1 MNYKKYK
8 LAGKFLVST
17 LTYMG
22 YADGAIYNKDTTG
35 FDNDEFDIITALITI
50 CLDMDTRKRNINELV
65 DDYLAKTNKSLTPY
79 CYCKKGIELYFK
91 NYFDINISKTDAEN
105 ILDKI
110 EKFMS
115 EYHNCKNI
123 TCIDIVKDNELL
135 KILEQKYDDVKQAI
149 EFITNN
155 LDKLNNE

>member
-1 MNYKKYK
+1 MNYKKYE

-22 YADGAIYNKDTTG
+22 YTDGAVYNKDTTG
-35 FDNDEFDIITALITI
+35 FDNDEFNMITALITI
-50 CLDMDTRKRNINELV
+50 CLDMDTKKRNINELV
-65 DDYLAKTNKSLTPY
+65 DDYLTKTNESLTPY

-91 NYFDINISKTDAEN
+91 NYFDINIPKTDAEN

-110 EKFMS
+110 EEFMS
-115 EYHNCKNI
+115 EYHNCENI

-135 KILEQKYDDVKQAI
+135 KILEQKYDDVKQAV
-149 EFITNN
+149 EFIANN
-155 LDKLNNE
+155 LDKLDNE

>member
-17 LTYMG
+17 ATYMG
-22 YADGAIYNKDTTG
+22 YNDGAIYNKETTG
-35 FDNDEFDIITALITI
+35 FDNDEFDMITALITI
-50 CLDMDTRKRNINELV
+50 CLDMDSKSRNINELV
-65 DDYLAKTNKSLTPY
+65 DDYLTKTDKSLSPY

-91 NYFDINISKTDAEN
+91 NDFDINISKTDAEN

-110 EKFMS
+110 EEFMS
-115 EYHNCKNI
+115 EYHNCESI

-135 KILEQKYDDVKQAI
+135 KILEQKYDDVKQAVK
-149 EFITNN
+149 FIANN
-155 LDKLNNE
+155 LDKLDNE

>member
-17 LTYMG
+17 STYMG
-22 YADGAIYNKDTTG
+22 YNDGAIYNKETTG
-35 FDNDEFDIITALITI
+35 FDNDEFDMITALITI
-50 CLDMDTRKRNINELV
+50 CLDMDSKSRNIDELV
-65 DDYLAKTNKSLTPY
+65 DDYITKTDKSLSPY

-91 NYFDINISKTDAEN
+91 NDFDINISKTDAEN

-110 EKFMS
+110 EEFMS
-115 EYHNCKNI
+115 EYHNCESI

-135 KILEQKYDDVKQAI
+135 KILEQKYDDVKRAV
-149 EFITNN
+149 EFIANN
-155 LDKLNNE
+155 LDKLDNE

>member
-35 FDNDEFDIITALITI
+35 FNNDEFDMITALIII

-65 DDYLAKTNKSLTPY
+65 DDYLTKTKESLTPY

-110 EKFMS
+110 EEFMS

-135 KILEQKYDDVKQAI
+135 KILEQKYDDVKQAV
-149 EFITNN
+149 EFIANN

>member
-8 LAGKFLVST
+8 LASKFLVST
-17 LTYMG
+17 STYMG
-22 YADGAIYNKDTTG
+22 YADGAIYNKETTG
-35 FDNDEFDIITALITI
+35 FDNDEFDMITALITI

-65 DDYLAKTNKSLTPY
+65 DDYLTKTNESLTPY

-91 NYFDINISKTDAEN
+91 NYFDINISKIDAEN

-110 EKFMS
+110 EEFMS
-115 EYHNCKNI
+115 EYHNCENI

-135 KILEQKYDDVKQAI
+135 KILEQKYDDVKQAV
-149 EFITNN
+149 EFIINN
-155 LDKLNNE
+155 LDKLDNE

>member
-22 YADGAIYNKDTTG
+22 YADGEIYNKDTTG
-35 FDNDEFDIITALITI
+35 FDNDEFDMITALITI

-65 DDYLAKTNKSLTPY
+65 DDYLTKTNESLTPY

-110 EKFMS
+110 EEFMS

-149 EFITNN
+149 EFIANN
-155 LDKLNNE
+155 LDMLNNE

>member
-17 LTYMG
+17 SIYMG
-22 YADGAIYNKDTTG
+22 YADGAIYNKETTE

-50 CLDMDTRKRNINELV
+50 CLDMDTRNRNIDELV
-65 DDYLAKTNKSLTPY
+65 DDYITKTNESLNPY
-79 CYCKKGIELYFK
+79 CYCKKRIELYFK
-91 NYFDINISKTDAEN
+91 NYFDINISKNDAEN

-110 EKFMS
+110 EEFMS
-115 EYHNCKNI
+115 EYHNCKSI

-135 KILEQKYDDVKQAI
+135 KILEQKYDDVKQAV
-149 EFITNN
+149 EFIANN
-155 LDKLNNE
+155 LNKLNNE

>member
-8 LAGKFLVST
+8 LTGKFLVST
-17 LTYMG
+17 STYMG
-22 YADGAIYNKDTTG
+22 YNDGAIYNKETTG
-35 FDNDEFDIITALITI
+35 FDNDEFDMITALITI
-50 CLDMDTRKRNINELV
+50 CLDMDSKSRNINELV
-65 DDYLAKTNKSLTPY
+65 DDYLTKTNKSLSPY

-91 NYFDINISKTDAEN
+91 NDFDINISKTDAEN

-110 EKFMS
+110 EEFMS
-115 EYHNCKNI
+115 EYHNCESI

-135 KILEQKYDDVKQAI
+135 KILEQKYDDVKQAV

-155 LDKLNNE
+155 LDKLDNE

>member
-35 FDNDEFDIITALITI
+35 FDNDEFDMITALITI

-65 DDYLAKTNKSLTPY
+65 NDYLTKTNESLTPY
-79 CYCKKGIELYFK
+79 CYCKEGIELYFK

-110 EKFMS
+110 EEFMS
-115 EYHNCKNI
+115 EYHNCENI

-135 KILEQKYDDVKQAI
+135 KILEQKYDDVKQAV
-149 EFITNN
+149 EFIANN
-155 LDKLNNE
+155 LDKLDNE

>member
-17 LTYMG
+17 ATYMG
-22 YADGAIYNKDTTG
+22 YADGAIYNKETTE
-35 FDNDEFDIITALITI
+35 FDNNEFDMITALITI

-65 DDYLAKTNKSLTPY
+65 DNYLTKTNKSLTSY
-79 CYCKKGIELYFK
+79 CYCKKRIELYFK

-110 EKFMS
+110 EEFMS
-115 EYHNCKNI
+115 EYHNCINI

-135 KILEQKYDDVKQAI
+135 KTLEPTYDDVKQAV
-149 EFITNN
+149 EFISNN
-155 LDKLNNE
+155 LDTLNNE

>member
-17 LTYMG
+17 STYMG
-22 YADGAIYNKDTTG
+22 YADGAIYNKETTG

-65 DDYLAKTNKSLTPY
+65 DDYLTKTNESLTPY

-91 NYFDINISKTDAEN
+91 NYFDINISKINAEN

-110 EKFMS
+110 EEFMS
-115 EYHNCKNI
+115 EYHNCENI

-135 KILEQKYDDVKQAI
+135 KILEQKYDDVKQAV
-149 EFITNN
+149 EFIANN
-155 LDKLNNE
+155 LDKLDNE

>member
-8 LAGKFLVST
+8 LSGKFLVST
-17 LTYMG
+17 SIYMG
-22 YADGAIYNKDTTG
+22 YADGAIYNKETTG
-35 FDNDEFDIITALITI
+35 FDNDEFDMITALITI
-50 CLDMDTRKRNINELV
+50 CLDMDSKSRNINELV
-65 DDYLAKTNKSLTPY
+65 DDYLTKTNKSLSTY

-91 NYFDINISKTDAEN
+91 NDFDINISKTDAEN

-110 EKFMS
+110 EEFMS
-115 EYHNCKNI
+115 EYHNCESI

-135 KILEQKYDDVKQAI
+135 KILEQKYDDVKQAV
-149 EFITNN
+149 EFIANN

>member
-35 FDNDEFDIITALITI
+35 FDNDEFDMITALITI

-65 DDYLAKTNKSLTPY
+65 DDYLTKTNESLTPY

-91 NYFDINISKTDAEN
+91 NYFDINIPKTDAEN

-110 EKFMS
+110 EEFMS
-115 EYHNCKNI
+115 EYHNCENI

-135 KILEQKYDDVKQAI
+135 KILEQKYDDVKQAV
-149 EFITNN
+149 EFIANN
-155 LDKLNNE
+155 LDKLDNE

>member
-17 LTYMG
+17 STYMG
-22 YADGAIYNKDTTG
+22 YADGAIYNKETTG

-50 CLDMDTRKRNINELV
+50 CLDMDTRKRNINEFV
-65 DDYLAKTNKSLTPY
+65 DDYLTKTNESLTPY
-79 CYCKKGIELYFK
+79 RYCKKGIELYFK
-91 NYFDINISKTDAEN
+91 NYFDTNISKTDAEN

-110 EKFMS
+110 EEFMS
-115 EYHNCKNI
+115 EYHNCENI

-135 KILEQKYDDVKQAI
+135 KILEQKYDDVKQAV
-149 EFITNN
+149 EFIINN
-155 LDKLNNE
+155 LDKLDNE

>member
-17 LTYMG
+17 ATYMG
-22 YADGAIYNKDTTG
+22 YNDGAIYNKETTG
-35 FDNDEFDIITALITI
+35 FDNDEFDMITALITI
-50 CLDMDTRKRNINELV
+50 CLDMDSKSRNINELV
-65 DDYLAKTNKSLTPY
+65 DDYLKKTDKSLSPY

-91 NYFDINISKTDAEN
+91 NDFDINISKTDAEN

-110 EKFMS
+110 EEFMS
-115 EYHNCKNI
+115 EYHNCKGI

-135 KILEQKYDDVKQAI
+135 KMLEQKYDDVKQAV
-149 EFITNN
+149 EFIANN
-155 LDKLNNE
+155 LDKLNND

>member
-22 YADGAIYNKDTTG
+22 YANGAIYNKDTTG
-35 FDNDEFDIITALITI
+35 FDNDEFDMITALITI
-50 CLDMDTRKRNINELV
+50 CMDMDTKKRNINELV
-65 DDYLAKTNKSLTPY
+65 DDYLTKTNESLTPY

-91 NYFDINISKTDAEN
+91 NYFDINIPKTDAEN

-110 EKFMS
+110 EEFMS
-115 EYHNCKNI
+115 EYHNCENI

-135 KILEQKYDDVKQAI
+135 KILEQKYDDVKQAV
-149 EFITNN
+149 EFIANN
-155 LDKLNNE
+155 LDKLDNE

>member
-17 LTYMG
+17 STYMG
-22 YADGAIYNKDTTG
+22 YADGAIYNKETTG
-35 FDNDEFDIITALITI
+35 FDNDEFDMITALITI

-65 DDYLAKTNKSLTPY
+65 DDYLTKTNESLTPY
-79 CYCKKGIELYFK
+79 YYCKKGIELYFK
-91 NYFDINISKTDAEN
+91 NYFDINISKIDAEN

-110 EKFMS
+110 EEFMS
-115 EYHNCKNI
+115 EYHNCINI

-135 KILEQKYDDVKQAI
+135 KILEQKYDDVKQAV
-149 EFITNN
+149 EFIANN
-155 LDKLNNE
+155 LDKLDNE